1 MTITATADPSPR
13 MPAIAKRVSDVEGRQ
28 NRQDPDGPLALPVKN
43 SVIIGAFA
51 SFDVSVGSS
60 QLSSIV

>member
-1 MTITATADPSPR
+1 

-28 NRQDPDGPLALPVKN
+28 NRQDWPEPLVVAVKN
-43 SVIIGAFA
+43 SAIIGAFA
-51 SFDVSVGSS
+51 SFEVSVGSS